1 MTIRKMN
8 QAQRIAQIKIEMQ
21 NRQESLERLANK
33 ADKNH
38 YLSPDEIELGR
49 EHVAWI
55 NRNKKILQDFYKP
68 ATRM

>member
-8 QAQRIAQIKIEMQ
+8 EAQRVAQIKIEMQ

-68 ATRM
+68 ATRI